1 MTSPHIADLGRPI
14 RRRIV
19 VIGLLRALAS
29 TTALVAVYFWWPFD
43 LTSAVPSWITLV
55 VAGVVIVGITTLQV
69 RAIMH
74 SLYPGLRAIEAIAVT
89 VPLFLLLFAAA
100 YYSMALENPA
110 NFNVDGLTRVDTLYF
125 TVTVFATV
133 GFGDISAASQSARLM
148 VTVQMILNLIVLGA
162 GIRTILGVVQRSR
175 ESHAAESA

>member
-43 LTSAVPSWITLV
+43 LTGAVPSWITLV